1 MIKNERQ
8 YRITKSQ
15 AQKFQDAIHVLEAG
29 ERNEGLHPLLHQA
42 QVNALRSQLQELQAD
57 LAQYDALRAG
67 GKPTYDFTHF
77 EQIPSALIQA
87 RIAQGLTQEELAQ
100 RLGLQPQ
107 QIQRYEATDYQ
118 SASISR
124 VADVIRALNLPVPKG
139 LDAPD
144 PALSLANLLGRL
156 KSAGLNEEF
165 VKRRL
170 VPRPPGLLTEPEGI
184 RGDDIVLEAVEG
196 LDRIYGWNAAM
207 LFGSDQLASA
217 GAAAS
222 TGRFKLPARV
232 NESQLGAY
240 TVYAHYLALLVLEAT
255 PDLRLSP
262 LPNDPAV
269 VRNSIIASHGE
280 LSFNSALKYIWS
292 LGIPILPLNDPGTF
306 HGACW
311 RVRGRN
317 VIVLKQRTRSVAR
330 WLFDLLHEYYHA
342 AFNPDLEEHPVIEES
357 EMSPARRQSD
367 EEQAA
372 SRFAGDVLLDG
383 RAEEL
388 AETCVTAAR
397 GSVERLKSAVVRVSK
412 REGVSVDVLANYM
425 AFRLSLQDINWWG
438 AANNLQEDGSAM
450 LCSPRGILL
459 DHIDLTRLAPV
470 DRNLLLRALE
480 PVVLAFSGKVA
491 SGKSTLAKE
500 VASALAWKRASFGDY
515 VRVVADGQG
524 LEPSRE
530 VLQDLGESLAKAP
543 EEFCRAMLAHFGWQ
557 SGEPL
562 VIDGVRHL
570 EIVEALR
577 RIVAP
582 LELRL
587 IFVDISEE
595 QRRERLAGAG
605 DVNLAKMPQ
614 IEKHSTERQVD
625 TVLPDIADL
634 RVSTGG
640 NLGEVVREIVSW
652 VHQAEGSGQYAA

>member
-15 AQKFQDAIHVLEAG
+15 AQKFEGAVRELLAG
-29 ERNEGLHPLLHQA
+29 ERQEGLHPLLHQA

-118 SASISR
+118 SASLSR
-124 VADVIRALNLPVPKG
+124 VAEVIRALNLPVPKG
-139 LDAPD
+139 LDAPA
-144 PALSLANLLGRL
+144 PAFSLANLMGRL
-156 KSAGLNEEF
+156 KGVGLNEEF

-170 VPRPPGLLTEPEGI
+170 LPRPSGLATETEGVK
-184 RGDDIVLEAVEG
+184 GDDIVLEAAEG
-196 LDRIYGWNAAM
+196 LDRIYGWNTAM
-207 LFGSDQLASA
+207 LFGFDQLVGE
-217 GAAAS
+217 GAAVA
-222 TGRFKLPARV
+222 TGRFKLPARA
-232 NESQLGAY
+232 NASQLGAY

-255 PDLRLSP
+255 PDLRPSP
-262 LPNDPAV
+262 LPNDPAI
-269 VRNSIIASHGE
+269 VRNTIIASYGE
-280 LSFNSALKYIWS
+280 LSFYAALRYVWS

-330 WLFDLLHEYYHA
+330 WLFDLLHEYHHA
-342 AFNPDLEEHPVIEES
+342 ASNPDLEEHPVIEES
-357 EMSPARRQSD
+357 EMSPSRRQSE

-372 SRFAGDVLLDG
+372 SRFAGDVLLGG

-388 AETCVTAAR
+388 AESCVTAAR
-397 GSVERLKSAVVRVSK
+397 GSVERLKSAVVKVSK
-412 REGVSVDVLANYM
+412 RERISVDILANYM

-438 AANNLQEDGSAM
+438 AANNLQQDGSAM

-459 DHIDLTRLAPV
+459 DHVDLSRLAPV

-480 PVVLAFSGKVA
+480 PVVLAFAGRVA
-491 SGKSTLAKE
+491 SGKSTLARE
-500 VASALAWKRASFGDY
+500 VANALDWKRASFGDY
-515 VRVVADGQG
+515 VRIVANSQG

-562 VIDGVRHL
+562 VIDGVRHR
-570 EIVEALR
+570 EVVEALR

-595 QRRERLAGAG
+595 QRRERLARKG
-605 DVNLAKMPQ
+605 DVDAHRMPQ
-614 IEKHSTERQVD
+614 IEKHSTEKQVGA
-625 TVLPDIADL
+625 VLHDIADL
-634 RVSTGG
+634 RVSTGSG
-640 NLGEVVREIVSW
+640 LGDVVREIVTW
-652 VHQAEGSGQYAA
+652 VHQAESMTQHAA